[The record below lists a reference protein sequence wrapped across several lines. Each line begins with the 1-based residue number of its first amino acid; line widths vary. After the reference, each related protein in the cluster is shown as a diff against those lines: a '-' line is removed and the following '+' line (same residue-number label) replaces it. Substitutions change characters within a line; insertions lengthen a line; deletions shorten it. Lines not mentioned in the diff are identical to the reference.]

1 MANKHAD
8 YASYLL
14 RLWKVEED
22 GQVVWRASLEDTR
35 QAERRNFT
43 NLAALIAFL
52 QAHFG
57 PADRERE
64 AGGAHAAR
72 DTDTESL

>member
-1 MANKHAD
+1 MSDKQDD

-22 GQVVWRASLEDTR
+22 GQIMWRASLEDTR
-35 QAERRNFT
+35 QADRRNFP

-52 QAHFG
+52 QAQFETVDCPG
-57 PADRERE
+57 RECAVRNTD
-64 AGGAHAAR
+64 AGSR
-72 DTDTESL
+72 

>member
-14 RLWKVEED
+14 RVWKVEED
-22 GQVVWRASLEDTR
+22 GQVIWRASLEDIR
-35 QAERRNFT
+35 QAERRNFP

-52 QAHFG
+52 QSQFG
-57 PADRERE
+57 PAARSADSLE
-64 AGGAHAAR
+64 AANGASRDAR
-72 DTDTESL
+72 